1 MCENSLM
8 GSVPCR
14 PSWWCFPREMVSY
27 RSQVRVPE
35 EMKLVVVLELVPD
48 GICVVLEGLLKEHL
62 KWSIGG
68 LAGCLSLRVT
78 VEPHPMSML
87 PTVHIKT

>member
-1 MCENSLM
+1 MVVFSSGNGVISL
-8 GSVPCR
+8 
-14 PSWWCFPREMVSY
+14 PSEGPRRNEASHH
-27 RSQVRVPE
+27 
-35 EMKLVVVLELVPD
+35 VVVLELVPD
-48 GICVVLEGLLKEHL
+48 RICVVLEGLLKEHL

-78 VEPHPMSML
+78 IEPHPMSML